1 MGAEVLWPA
10 DMRGI
15 GRNQKERAF
24 QVGSEEMARNKGLRR
39 VESMI
44 FGLVSCPSIIS
55 SINPL
60 L

>member
-10 DMRGI
+10 DIRGI

-24 QVGSEEMARNKGLRR
+24 QVGSEETARNKGLRG

-44 FGLVSCPSIIS
+44 SGLVLCPSVLS